1 MLVSLLACGHVARG
15 QGQTVY
21 EPRPIPACT
30 TPANMPSCTSPVPG
44 GGYQPCCR
52 PDCPHCQP
60 PSCQPPCDSV
70 PRKGQP
76 RRGQPRDAVGP
87 PTGNYVAPPPSGTV
101 EGPQRGVELGGMA
114 ITFPELT
121 IGLPKLRFTH
131 CSQFVRNGRMHLD
144 SGVAPYVEN
153 PYAAYQA
160 AVTQRSAEEE
170 DDTTRRN
177 AEENEEDQT
186 TKRTARPPCAE
197 PARTATDQAT
207 CDRLDRLEECIRQQN
222 EAILRCIQQIKQ
234 SPGGAI
240 SPAPPIPMPPAEEVP
255 SPAPQKMGKLYPHW
269 PNPHDP
275 APALIR
281 PAGYL
286 QPIPAAPLTERLPPI
301 TEES

>member
-1 MLVSLLACGHVARG
+1 
-15 QGQTVY
+15 
-21 EPRPIPACT
+21 
-30 TPANMPSCTSPVPG
+30 
-44 GGYQPCCR
+44 
-52 PDCPHCQP
+52 
-60 PSCQPPCDSV
+60 
-70 PRKGQP
+70 
-76 RRGQPRDAVGP
+76 
-87 PTGNYVAPPPSGTV
+87 
-101 EGPQRGVELGGMA
+101 MA

>member
-1 MLVSLLACGHVARG
+1 
-15 QGQTVY
+15 
-21 EPRPIPACT
+21 
-30 TPANMPSCTSPVPG
+30 
-44 GGYQPCCR
+44 
-52 PDCPHCQP
+52 
-60 PSCQPPCDSV
+60 V
-70 PRKGQP
+70 PRKGEP

-101 EGPQRGVELGGMA
+101 EGPQRGVELGGLA

-121 IGLPKLRFTH
+121 IGLPKLRFTG
-131 CSQFVRNGRMHLD
+131 CSHFQRGGRMQLD

-160 AVTQRSAEEE
+160 AVAQRSAEETEE
-170 DDTTRRN
+170 DDTTRRS
-177 AEENEEDQT
+177 AEETDDDPT
-186 TKRTARPPCAE
+186 TKRTARPRCDQ
-197 PARTATDQAT
+197 PARTATEQET
-207 CDRLDRLEECIRQQN
+207 CERLDRLEECIRQQN

-234 SPGGAI
+234 SPGGTLQ
-240 SPAPPIPMPPAEEVP
+240 PAVPMPPAEEV
-255 SPAPQKMGKLYPHW
+255 PAPQKMGKLYPHW
-269 PNPHDP
+269 PNPQDAGQ